1 MEKLIGMYAPHAY
14 AIMRI
19 IVGLLFICHGL
30 QKVFGMFGGMGGGP
44 VPLFSL
50 FGIAGMIEVIG
61 GAFITLGLFAGY
73 VALIASGE
81 MAVAYF
87 IGHFPRGFWPIQNGG
102 ELAVLNCFI
111 FLYMATRGSGI
122 WSLDAALNSDP
133 RRSSSGGFEWQGA
146 K

>member
-1 MEKLIGMYAPHAY
+1 MKKLIGIYAPHAY
-14 AIMRI
+14 ALMRI
-19 IVGLLFICHGL
+19 VIGLLFICHGL

-44 VPLFSL
+44 VPLVSF
-50 FGIAGMIEVIG
+50 FGVAGIIEIIG

-73 VALIASGE
+73 VAFIASGE

-87 IGHFPRGFWPIQNGG
+87 IGLFPKGFWPIRNGG

-122 WSLDAALNSDP
+122 
-133 RRSSSGGFEWQGA
+133 
-146 K
+146 

>member
-1 MEKLIGMYAPHAY
+1 
-14 AIMRI
+14 MRI
-19 IVGLLFICHGL
+19 MAGLLFICHGL

-87 IGHFPRGFWPIQNGG
+87 IGHFPQGFWPIQNRG